1 MTTKPTI
8 RKLATSQFLAK
19 QSSKSLQLD
28 CQNLH
33 RQFVQ
38 LGRERNKITYKLLAL
53 LPKIQKEKVYE
64 REGYA
69 NIYDY
74 AARLSGLSPGV
85 VSKAIAVQKKIE
97 DKPHLQKAIESQG
110 INKVAIVVGV
120 ATRENE
126 RELAEK
132 VENMS
137 KPALQEYS
145 KEIRGKVIDKWQVEM
160 DEKMMFMF
168 LKLKK
173 KFGENLSNKEA
184 LRRMLVE
191 MDGGIVEGSKKR
203 ENNKGNGSKRSRENY
218 TKSLSKAKR
227 AVKIPGGF
235 AGTTKKN
242 NLEKD
247 RYSVK
252 NFKLAEFATMKKPS
266 RYIPVAKKRE
276 VLQSTNGQCAH
287 QGCCRPA
294 EVIHHKER
302 FAATGSHERL
312 EGLCKAHHEFAHNGI
327 SEKMQEE
334 DYRYR
339 EHRKQ
344 AFGGEA
350 LVRTTSPQSCW
361 KCS

>member
-1 MTTKPTI
+1 MTTKTTI
-8 RKLATSQFLAK
+8 RKIQSGL
-19 QSSKSLQLD
+19 SSKSLRGNWRD
-28 CQNLH
+28 LH

-53 LPKIQKEKVYE
+53 LPKIQKEKIYE
-64 REGYA
+64 KEGYA

-74 AARLSGLSPGV
+74 AARLAGLSPGV

-97 DKPHLQKAIESQG
+97 DKPYLQKAIESQG

-145 KEIRGKVIDKWQVEM
+145 KEIRGKVTSKWQVEM

-173 KFGENLSNKEA
+173 KFGDNLSNKEA

-191 MDGGIVEGSKKR
+191 ME
-203 ENNKGNGSKRSRENY
+203 SREKQS
-218 TKSLSKAKR
+218 KSLSLAKKQ
-227 AVKIPGGF
+227 VKIPGDFEGN
-235 AGTTKKN
+235 TKKIDLKKN
-242 NLEKD
+242 
-247 RYSVK
+247 RYSLE
-252 NFKLAEFATMKKPS
+252 NFQLPEFATIKKWPS
-266 RYIPVAKKRE
+266 RYIPITRKRAA
-276 VLQSTNGQCAH
+276 LSTTNGQCAH
-287 QGCCRPA
+287 PSCHRPA
-294 EVIHHKER
+294 EIIHHKER
-302 FAATGSHERL
+302 FATTGNHESL
-312 EGLCKAHHEFAHNGI
+312 QPLCRQHHEFAHNGV
-327 SEKMQEE
+327 SEKMRAE
-334 DYRYR
+334 DHRYR

-344 AFGGEA
+344 ALLQET
-350 LVRTTSPQSCW
+350 LV
-361 KCS
+361 

>member
-1 MTTKPTI
+1 MTTKTTMTL
-8 RKLATSQFLAK
+8 REN
-19 QSSKSLQLD
+19 
-28 CQNLH
+28 CRNLH

-53 LPKIQKEKVYE
+53 LPKIQKEKIYE

-74 AARLSGLSPGV
+74 AARLAGLSPGV
-85 VSKAIAVQKKIE
+85 VSKAIKVDEKIRE
-97 DKPHLQKAIESQG
+97 MPHLQKAIESQG

-145 KEIRGKVIDKWQVEM
+145 KEIRGKVTDKWQVEM

-173 KFGENLSNKEA
+173 KFGKNLSNMEA
-184 LRRMLVE
+184 LRKMLVE
-191 MDGGIVEGSKKR
+191 ME
-203 ENNKGNGSKRSRENY
+203 SREKQP
-218 TKSLSKAKR
+218 KSLSQAKR
-227 AVKIPGGF
+227 PVKIPGDFSWEERGNS
-235 AGTTKKN
+235 GKGK
-242 NLEKD
+242 
-247 RYSVK
+247 YSVE
-252 NFKLAEFATMKKPS
+252 NFQLQEFATIKKHPS
-266 RYIPVAKKRE
+266 RYIPAAKKRE

-287 QGCCRPA
+287 QGCCRPV
-294 EVIHHKER
+294 EIIHHKER
-302 FAATGSHERL
+302 FAATGSHENM
-312 EGLCKAHHEFAHNGI
+312 EGLCKTHHEFAHNGI
-327 SEKMQEE
+327 SEKIRVE

-339 EHRKQ
+339 EYRRRVI
-344 AFGGEA
+344 A
-350 LVRTTSPQSCW
+350 
-361 KCS
+361 

>member
-1 MTTKPTI
+1 MLVCVGGIDTIEAKRRYSKDMRKKHKTITELTLNIMTTKTTI
-8 RKLATSQFLAK
+8 RKTQSGLSSTFLHGNCR
-19 QSSKSLQLD
+19 D
-28 CQNLH
+28 LH

-69 NIYDY
+69 NIFDY
-74 AARLSGLSPGV
+74 AARLAGLSPGV
-85 VSKAIAVQKKIE
+85 VSKAIKIDE
-97 DKPHLQKAIESQG
+97 KIREMPHLQRAIESQG

-145 KEIRGKVIDKWQVEM
+145 KEVRGKVIDKWQVEM

-173 KFGENLSNKEA
+173 KFGKNLTNKEA

-191 MDGGIVEGSKKR
+191 MDGGMEGEGQSC
-203 ENNKGNGSKRSRENY
+203 EPSREKQP
-218 TKSLSKAKR
+218 KSLFQAKKP
-227 AVKIPGGF
+227 VKIPGDF
-235 AGTTKKN
+235 A
-242 NLEKD
+242 
-247 RYSVK
+247 R
-252 NFKLAEFATMKKPS
+252 S
-266 RYIPVAKKRE
+266 RYVPVARKRE
-276 VLQSTNGQCAH
+276 VLQKTNGQCAH

-294 EVIHHKER
+294 EIIHHKNR
-302 FAATGSHERL
+302 FASTGSHERL
-312 EGLCKAHHEFAHNGI
+312 EGLCKTHHEFAHNGI
-327 SEKMQEE
+327 SEKMRAE

-339 EHRKQ
+339 EYRKQ
-344 AFGGEA
+344 AVGRGE
-350 LVRTTSPQSCW
+350 LELRC
-361 KCS
+361 